1 VAVFGVM
8 GEDLV
13 QRHYWPTLVYG
24 QNYLLSPTPYL
35 YAFWRLLLPGAAP
48 ALALALAGSLFSIG
62 GLALALAAFRRTQ
75 RSAGAGVFWP
85 SLAVAL
91 LAAGNVTFIA
101 DHAKNSGVE
110 LSLFLIGLMLW
121 AGSRIEARPRPADWL
136 VLGAATGF
144 ADISRLQ
151 MIFYGLPLL
160 GLLLIREWR
169 REGFRPAAAG
179 AALAAL
185 GMALGYAP
193 LLAHR
198 FWRAGDWPSAFELPL
213 TLGTGEQI
221 VRSWKV
227 TLNDMLPGIFG
238 IRPEMTLKPLR
249 YLLWAVAV
257 LPAYMWTLWKK
268 PARTSMLDHALVLGS
283 LAILAALILV
293 PSLSRDGEQ
302 RRYALTLFIAGIWLC
317 GRFWPAPG
325 WRNAAAVALGAGL
338 LAAAVPR
345 WEARL
350 EKSRLADQRLREAR
364 ALLVPELASHGAV
377 ILANYWDASLLQFL
391 SDGRLAVEALPWGAV
406 RTYGRVPRSA
416 FGRRTLWLALQG
428 REREL
433 TERLRGEAGAA
444 APVRIPLQNRF
455 QGKSGEL
462 WEFPD
467 RALGARLMERA
478 HPLYFRTP
486 YPPGSGPIRPV
497 AIRPSSL
504 AE

>member
-1 VAVFGVM
+1 
-8 GEDLV
+8 
-13 QRHYWPTLVYG
+13 
-24 QNYLLSPTPYL
+24 
-35 YAFWRLLLPGAAP
+35 
-48 ALALALAGSLFSIG
+48 
-62 GLALALAAFRRTQ
+62 
-75 RSAGAGVFWP
+75 
-85 SLAVAL
+85 
-91 LAAGNVTFIA
+91 
-101 DHAKNSGVE
+101 
-110 LSLFLIGLMLW
+110 
-121 AGSRIEARPRPADWL
+121 
-136 VLGAATGF
+136 
-144 ADISRLQ
+144 

-169 REGFRPAAAG
+169 RAGFRPAAAG
-179 AALAAL
+179 AALAVL
-185 GMALGYAP
+185 GMAIGYAP

-198 FWRAGDWPSAFELPL
+198 FWRADNWPSPFELPL

-221 VRSWKV
+221 IRSWKV
-227 TLNDMLPGIFG
+227 TLNDILPGIFG

-257 LPAYMWTLWKK
+257 LPAYGWALWKK

-283 LAILAALILV
+283 LAILAALVLV

-302 RRYALTLFIAGIWLC
+302 RRYALTVFIAGIWLC

-364 ALLVPELASHGAV
+364 ALLVPELASQGAV

-391 SDGRLAVEALPWGAV
+391 SDGRLPVEALPWGAV
-406 RTYGRVPRSA
+406 RTYGRVERAA
-416 FGRRTLWLALQG
+416 FERRTLWLALQG

-467 RALGARLMERA
+467 RTLGARLMERS